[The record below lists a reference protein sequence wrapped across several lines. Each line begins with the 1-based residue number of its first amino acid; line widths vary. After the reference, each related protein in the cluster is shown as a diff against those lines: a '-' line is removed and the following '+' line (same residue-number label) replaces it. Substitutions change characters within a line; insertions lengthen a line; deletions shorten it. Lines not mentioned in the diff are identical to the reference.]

1 MKNKMKKIFA
11 GVGIGLAIG
20 SSAMLTGC
28 SSDITFNQADL
39 DNVIS
44 NVNSYLENTQ
54 NNNSE
59 YVRNTLNELIV
70 NGMNNAVGTNNIAYN
85 VEIEEYVDGLMRS
98 KTTTTYKR
106 NVGNDTIKVYY
117 NTTGGEK
124 NTNYIEATRK
134 KVNNISY
141 SYDVEEYKI
150 NSANEKSYEKKE
162 NVSDISPIILTDNF
176 YADYVG
182 VYSSLIANF
191 HYESLVWDDFIKST
205 DGDVETY
212 KCTAINPNVAG
223 SSIVGNLVL
232 QFKNKKITKIE
243 ILNTDFKSLNY
254 GDYYGKI
261 TYIFD
266 YENETINFDKTGF
279 ETNI

>member
-11 GVGIGLAIG
+11 GVGIGLALG
-20 SSAMLTGC
+20 SSAMLAGC
-28 SSDITFNQADL
+28 SSEITFNQADL

-70 NGMNNAVGTNNIAYN
+70 NGMNNSVGTNKIAYK
-85 VEIEEYVDGLMRS
+85 VEIEHYADGLNQR
-98 KTTTTYKR
+98 KITTTYKR
-106 NVGNDTIKVYY
+106 NVENDTIKVYY
-117 NTTGGEK
+117 NTTEGEK
-124 NTNYIEATRK
+124 STNYIEATRK
-134 KVNNISY
+134 KDNNSLY

-162 NVSDISPIILTDNF
+162 NVSNISPIILMDNF

-182 VYSSLIANF
+182 VYSSLIANLHF
-191 HYESLVWDDFIKST
+191 EGLVWDGFIKST

-212 KCTAINPNVAG
+212 KCTAINPDVAG
-223 SSIVGNLVL
+223 SSIVGSLVL
-232 QFKNKKITKIE
+232 QFKNKKITKME
-243 ILNTDFKSLNY
+243 ILNADFKSLNY

-261 TYIFD
+261 TYVFD
-266 YENETINFDKTGF
+266 YENETIDFDKTGF
-279 ETNI
+279 EVNA